1 MAGAV
6 ASWNAASRALLDWQP
21 AALPTRWAS
30 RAGCCCS
37 PGGAHEVANALAHGA
52 GQITAV
58 RLQPGVAALARQF
71 DPGEVL
77 EGASAPVTWAIG
89 DARRFLAHTPQRYDL
104 VTLGP
109 FAGGGPGAGT
119 VSLREDFLHTVEGYL
134 RCLEVCARRMLA

>member
-1 MAGAV
+1 V
-6 ASWNAASRALLDWQP
+6 LL
-21 AALPTRWAS
+21 LT
-30 RAGCCCS
+30 

-58 RLQPGVAALARQF
+58 ELQPGVAALARQF

-104 VTLGP
+104 VTSVPLRAAGP
-109 FAGGGPGAGT
+109 APARCRCGGLPPH
-119 VSLREDFLHTVEGYL
+119 RRGYL
-134 RCLEVCARRMLA
+134 RCLEVLHQAGCWR